1 MRIEHK
7 GKGDVGI
14 LAQIFIGSP
23 GMLSSLFISL
33 FGIYYKRP
41 YYLVIGSL
49 LSIGFAWYLTALPL
63 LLYNVLGY
71 FLPLSHLLAIVFLR
85 INKNWG
91 YFLVVLPYGIF
102 FISSLL
108 IPFIYGT

>member
-1 MRIEHK
+1 MLA
-7 GKGDVGI
+7 I
-14 LAQIFIGSP
+14 LARIFIGSSP
-23 GMLSSLFISL
+23 AVSLCASL

-71 FLPLSHLLAIVFLR
+71 FLPLSHLLALLSLR
-85 INKNWG
+85 ISKKWS
-91 YFLVVLPYGIF
+91 YSLVSLPYGVF
-102 FISSLL
+102 FITSLL
-108 IPFIYGT
+108 VPLIYGR

>member
-1 MRIEHK
+1 LNTRVRGLITLA
-7 GKGDVGI
+7 I

-23 GMLSSLFISL
+23 GMLGSLFISL

-71 FLPLSHLLAIVFLR
+71 FLPLSHLLALVSLR
-85 INKNWG
+85 IGKKWG
-91 YFLVVLPYGIF
+91 YFLVFLPYGTF

-108 IPFIYGT
+108 ISFIYGT

>member
-1 MRIEHK
+1 MIILA
-7 GKGDVGI
+7 I

-23 GMLSSLFISL
+23 AMLGSLFISL
-33 FGIYYKRP
+33 LGIYYKRP

-71 FLPLSHLLAIVFLR
+71 FLPLSHLLALLSLR
-85 INKNWG
+85 INKKWG
-91 YFLVVLPYGIF
+91 YYLVSVPYGF
-102 FISSLL
+102 FSQPL
-108 IPFIYGT
+108 Y